1 MYEGFFNYIATRIIG
16 YFEQECD
23 NLHDGDRFC
32 FKLDNEELVE
42 QVNDALYD
50 ITLKKDIKG
59 TFSYQEKYHTFTI
72 KLTNKEIIIAAQIN
86 GMTDDF
92 FATLRNI
99 PLSINKNPILM
110 ITCAPIDTI
119 SSATRDLSAKGM
131 PFCADELIKT
141 IEQNIKESQLPAA
154 DRVLLMHELKRKKS
168 DRFADRKSLFEYKGL
183 LTSVYTGKISEESW
197 IDFRLL
203 PDANGLA
210 LQSDSKKQR
219 QRIDK
224 NHCDFEIIDKLFK
237 FGNLRDGLD
246 SSFDNSFIS
255 ELENKKR
262 QGINWFENLTYEDV
276 VRSKAKKE
284 KKQNTPLIIN
294 NDAIVAYCGSLTEYE
309 FQQDQ
314 KFFIRNGGTTK
325 VKQREK
331 HILIYNPEK
340 KESVTLLV
348 PFNIAVRKDLIR
360 VKDPNIAINLGKS
373 KELQLQ
379 IKADGCVFTNVDIC
393 DPSSTAVFHLR
404 ICILDLNPSYL
415 ENLQTCYKIERRG
428 KKSHIIAEGI
438 KECLVI
444 NPRALNQ
451 VSAVVAEQK
460 NYSCNFDTTLTLIL
474 DENSISPDN
483 GKVFFTL
490 SCGSIRIPLGI
501 SDDTVKSS
509 KLTGIKAFK
518 QKNKRQHGFEY
529 RSGKIIMGT
538 TPYYADSGFEENLKC
553 ESFIVEKQALYVIK
567 NFNGEYD
574 SQEIEIPEDVK
585 KSYINFLSI
594 FKNRRQLPSL
604 AYYDEDLCKAA
615 KEYVMAYQNF
625 LSHVKEGDILS
636 LEHNNALK
644 LGILYDRTRDTIAF
658 SPVHPLNV
666 MYQLQVRQELGLGSV
681 RDDIVNRLTS
691 ANLLPYI
698 KDDQQTIYE
707 IVEQDRA
714 PEWNY
719 YTAIN
724 GKRYNEIRDFVPKLV
739 AEKIEEY
746 YAHFRFLF
754 EDIGDHRMILSLHN
768 LGDCTEIFLGII
780 RYFKQ
785 KITDNCVPDEILNFE
800 VNIYCD
806 SDVISYHNGFSVLS
820 NLKRTREY
828 LCDID
833 ERYEHNSDLSVMLVS
848 KIQYYIH
855 EETDDTYQYCHI
867 AFYEMLSSDKYG
879 DSQISRLTTGA
890 SLNGIISG
898 VPSVLDEGWYK
909 TGFGTK
915 HAPKT
920 PLNDFAAL
928 LNSIYRVAYSSS
940 TYTPDHCITT
950 EVHKKSNIQLNKV
963 YSAANWVVFI
973 DPKVDLSFFYQDEKS
988 KDLLIIHYSDQN
1000 SSASGY
1006 NAITVT
1012 RKAEQY
1018 ERIITQ
1024 ELAKKNVKADSN
1036 AAKRIIDFFNAVN
1049 GRWLLRLISSKRALN
1064 STFSREKM
1072 SIISAVK
1079 FAMAYY
1085 AHDNIVWI
1093 PVSLEELLRVSKN
1106 TGLSQNNGLLSAKN
1120 LSFDHGATCDDL
1132 LLIGIEKSEQGIYVH
1147 LHPIEV
1153 KIGLNDAGVI
1163 EKAKNQIINT
1173 HKGLLHALWPEGEE
1187 HNTIEL
1193 KVVRNFVMQLA
1204 ILSCEKMKL
1213 YDIYPE
1219 ERWQLILDECR
1230 EDLLNENYEISET
1243 VNEYIG
1249 IGSIISFKQSESL
1262 ISGVIDSENNI
1273 AILQLPEHAG
1283 YEYLVKNVA
1292 EIACDIEISKFLPP
1306 KLSRFYT
1313 SDHTEAV
1320 KEYELQKEVHKEAIR
1335 RIQEESQKEKIEPQ
1349 EKENDKESV
1358 ECSKKLTL
1366 STPKPLSEK
1375 GEPDREISILFG
1387 QDQNTG
1393 MPLFWHPGNTDEVFH
1408 TNTGIIGTMGTGKTQ
1423 FTQSLVAQLY
1433 RERVNNVESSDIGI
1447 LIFDYK
1453 GDYNESKE
1461 NFVKATNAKVLK
1473 PYHLPYNPLALTQ
1486 PRVFKPLLPI
1496 HVANTFNDTLSHVYH
1511 LGPKQSS
1518 TLLNCIK
1525 SAYVSRGIIPNDPK
1539 TWILPA
1545 PTFYDVYSLY
1555 MEDDTIKKGDSLEAA
1570 LRTLADFEV
1579 FEADSRNT
1587 ESLFDLL
1594 TGVVVIDISGYDTDL
1609 QNLII
1614 AITLDLFYAQMQ
1626 ARGSSKLLGKHRQ
1639 LTKMILV
1646 DEADNFLH
1654 EGFPSLKKILK
1665 EGREFGVGTI
1675 LSTQFLRHFGSGDD
1689 DFSKYILT
1697 WVVHNVADLKNTD
1710 IRFVFNTEANSAEET
1725 KLFSDVKKLQKHY
1738 SIVKMGN
1745 HPKPIYIKDKAFWE
1759 LFLELQDQND
1769 KMTSKDE

>member
-1 MYEGFFNYIATRIIG
+1 MYEEFFNYIATRIIS

-32 FKLDNEELVE
+32 FKLDNGELVE

-50 ITLKKDIKG
+50 ITLKKDIQGK
-59 TFSYQEKYHTFTI
+59 FSYQEKYHTFTVR
-72 KLTNKEIIIAAQIN
+72 LTNKEIIIAAQVN

-92 FATLRNI
+92 FATLRNL

-131 PFCADELIKT
+131 PFCADELLKT
-141 IEQNIKESQLPAA
+141 IEQNIKESHLPAP
-154 DRVLLMHELKRKKS
+154 DYVLLMHELKRKKI
-168 DRFADRKSLFEYKGL
+168 DRFVDRKSLFEYKSL
-183 LTSVYTGKISEESW
+183 ITSVCTGRVSEDSW

-210 LQSDSKKQR
+210 LKPDPKKQE
-219 QRIDK
+219 QQIDENHYDFELIDK
-224 NHCDFEIIDKLFK
+224 IFK
-237 FGNLRDGLD
+237 FGNIRDGLD
-246 SSFDNSFIS
+246 SIFDNSFIS

-262 QGINWFENLTYEDV
+262 QGINWFEDLTYADV
-276 VRSKAKKE
+276 MRSKAKKE
-284 KKQNTPLIIN
+284 KKQNTPLIIDN
-294 NDAIVAYCGSLTEYE
+294 ETIVAYCGSLIEYE

-314 KFFIRNGGTTK
+314 KLFIRDGGTTK

-340 KESVTLLV
+340 KEIVTIVV
-348 PFNIAVRKDLIR
+348 PFNVAVRKDLIM
-360 VKDPNIAINLGKS
+360 VTDPSIATNLGES

-393 DPSSTAVFHLR
+393 DPSSKTEVFHLK
-404 ICILDLNPSYL
+404 ICIIDLNPSYL
-415 ENLQTCYKIERRG
+415 ENLQTCYKIEGSG
-428 KKSHIIAEGI
+428 KKRRIIAEGI

-451 VSAVVAEQK
+451 VSAVVAGQEI
-460 NYSCNFDTTLTLIL
+460 YSCNFDTALTLIL
-474 DENSISPDN
+474 DENSVSPDN

-490 SCGSIRIPLGI
+490 FCGSIQLPMGI

-509 KLTGIKAFK
+509 KLTGVKAFK
-518 QKNKRQHGFEY
+518 QKNERQRGFEY

-538 TPYYADSGFEENLKC
+538 TPYYAVGGFEENLKC
-553 ESFIVEKQALYVIK
+553 ESFIVENQALYVVK
-567 NFNGEYD
+567 DRNGEYN
-574 SQEIEIPEDVK
+574 SQEIEIPEEVRDA
-585 KSYINFLSI
+585 YINFLSI
-594 FKNRRQLPSL
+594 FKNCRQLPSL
-604 AYYDEDLCKAA
+604 AYYDEGLCKAA
-615 KEYVMAYQNF
+615 EDYIIAYQSF
-625 LSHVKEGDILS
+625 LRNVKEGDILS
-636 LEHNNALK
+636 LEHNNTLK
-644 LGILYDRTRDTIAF
+644 LGIVYDLSRNTIAF

-666 MYQLQVRQELGLGSV
+666 MYQLHIRQEVGLGNA
-681 RDDIVNRLTS
+681 RDDVINRLTS

-698 KDDQQTIYE
+698 KGDQQTIYE
-707 IVEQDRA
+707 IVEQDES
-714 PEWNY
+714 PEWRY
-719 YTAIN
+719 YTVIDWD
-724 GKRYNEIRDFVPKLV
+724 RYNEIRDFVPKLV

-754 EDIGDHRMILSLHN
+754 KDIGEHRMILSLHN
-768 LGDCTEIFLGII
+768 LGDCREIFLGII
-780 RYFKQ
+780 RYFKRQ
-785 KITDNCVPDEILNFE
+785 IANNCIPDEILNFE
-800 VNIYCD
+800 VNIY
-806 SDVISYHNGFSVLS
+806 SDKDNISYYTDFSVLS
-820 NLKRTREY
+820 NLKCTKEY
-828 LCDID
+828 LCNIHGK
-833 ERYEHNSDLSVMLVS
+833 YEHNSDLSAMLVS

-855 EETDDTYQYCHI
+855 KETDDSYRYSHI
-867 AFYEMLSSDKYG
+867 AFYEMLSSDKCG
-879 DSQISRLTTGA
+879 DSQISRLTTGT

-915 HAPKT
+915 YAPKT

-928 LNSIYRVAYSSS
+928 LNSLFRVAYSSS
-940 TYTPDHCITT
+940 TYISDHCITT
-950 EVHKKSNIQLNKV
+950 EVHKKSSIQLNKI
-963 YSAANWVVFI
+963 YSAANWVVFV
-973 DPKVDLSFFYQDEKS
+973 DPKIDLSFFNQDKQS
-988 KDLLIIHYSDQN
+988 KDLLIIHYGDQN

-1024 ELAKKNVKADSN
+1024 ELAKKNVKADSTV
-1036 AAKRIIDFFNAVN
+1036 AKRIIDFFNAVN
-1049 GRWLLRLISSKRALN
+1049 GRWLLRLISSKRALD

-1085 AHDNIVWI
+1085 SHDNIVWV
-1093 PVSLEELLRVSKN
+1093 PVSLEELLRVSGN

-1120 LSFDHGATCDDL
+1120 LSFDHGASCDDL

-1147 LHPIEV
+1147 LHPVEI
-1153 KIGLNDAGVI
+1153 KIGQNDAGVI
-1163 EKAKNQIINT
+1163 EKAKRQIINT
-1173 HKGLLHALWPEGEE
+1173 HKGLLHALWPEEE
-1187 HNTIEL
+1187 RYTIER

-1219 ERWQLILDECR
+1219 ETWQLVLDECR
-1230 EDLLNENYEISET
+1230 EDLLNENYEISEA

-1249 IGSIISFKQSESL
+1249 IGTIISFKQSESL
-1262 ISGVIDSENNI
+1262 ISGVVDSENNI
-1273 AILQLPEHAG
+1273 AILQLPEHEG
-1283 YEYLVKNVA
+1283 YEYLVKTVA
-1292 EIACDIEISKFLPP
+1292 EVACEIELSKFLPP

-1313 SDHTEAV
+1313 LNHTEAV
-1320 KEYELQKEVHKEAIR
+1320 KEYEQQKEAYKEAMR
-1335 RIQEESQKEKIEPQ
+1335 EIQGECRDNKTEFQ
-1349 EKENDKESV
+1349 EKETDKGSV
-1358 ECSKKLTL
+1358 NCLEYMTL
-1366 STPKPLSEK
+1366 AAQELLYEK
-1375 GEPDREISILFG
+1375 ADDDREISVLFG

-1393 MPLFWHPGNTDEVFH
+1393 MPVFWHPGNTDEVFH

-1423 FTQSLVAQLY
+1423 FTQSLVVQLY
-1433 RERVNNVESSDIGI
+1433 RERVNNVESPDIGI

-1496 HVANTFNDTLSHVYH
+1496 HVANTFNDTLSRVYH

-1525 SAYVSRGIIPNDPK
+1525 SAYAFRGIIPNDSK
-1539 TWILPA
+1539 TWTLPA
-1545 PTFYDVYSLY
+1545 PTFQDVYSFY
-1555 MEDDTIKKGDSLEAA
+1555 MEDDDIKKGDSLEAA

-1579 FEADSRNT
+1579 FEADSRKT
-1587 ESLFDLL
+1587 ASLFDLL

-1626 ARGSSKLLGKHRQ
+1626 ARGSSKLSGKHRQ

-1675 LSTQFLRHFGSGDD
+1675 LSTQFLKHFGSGDD

-1725 KLFSDVKKLQKHY
+1725 KLFGDVKKLQKHY

-1745 HPKPIYIKDKAFWE
+1745 RQKPIYIKDKAFWE
-1759 LFLELQDQND
+1759 LLLELQA
-1769 KMTSKDE
+1769 

>member
-1 MYEGFFNYIATRIIG
+1 M
-16 YFEQECD
+16 
-23 NLHDGDRFC
+23 
-32 FKLDNEELVE
+32 
-42 QVNDALYD
+42 
-50 ITLKKDIKG
+50 
-59 TFSYQEKYHTFTI
+59 
-72 KLTNKEIIIAAQIN
+72 
-86 GMTDDF
+86 
-92 FATLRNI
+92 
-99 PLSINKNPILM
+99 
-110 ITCAPIDTI
+110 
-119 SSATRDLSAKGM
+119 
-131 PFCADELIKT
+131 
-141 IEQNIKESQLPAA
+141 
-154 DRVLLMHELKRKKS
+154 
-168 DRFADRKSLFEYKGL
+168 
-183 LTSVYTGKISEESW
+183 VY
-197 IDFRLL
+197 
-203 PDANGLA
+203 
-210 LQSDSKKQR
+210 
-219 QRIDK
+219 
-224 NHCDFEIIDKLFK
+224 
-237 FGNLRDGLD
+237 
-246 SSFDNSFIS
+246 
-255 ELENKKR
+255 
-262 QGINWFENLTYEDV
+262 
-276 VRSKAKKE
+276 
-284 KKQNTPLIIN
+284 
-294 NDAIVAYCGSLTEYE
+294 
-309 FQQDQ
+309 
-314 KFFIRNGGTTK
+314 
-325 VKQREK
+325 
-331 HILIYNPEK
+331 
-340 KESVTLLV
+340 
-348 PFNIAVRKDLIR
+348 
-360 VKDPNIAINLGKS
+360 
-373 KELQLQ
+373 
-379 IKADGCVFTNVDIC
+379 
-393 DPSSTAVFHLR
+393 DPSR
-404 ICILDLNPSYL
+404 
-415 ENLQTCYKIERRG
+415 
-428 KKSHIIAEGI
+428 
-438 KECLVI
+438 
-444 NPRALNQ
+444 
-451 VSAVVAEQK
+451 
-460 NYSCNFDTTLTLIL
+460 
-474 DENSISPDN
+474 NS
-483 GKVFFTL
+483 
-490 SCGSIRIPLGI
+490 
-501 SDDTVKSS
+501 
-509 KLTGIKAFK
+509 
-518 QKNKRQHGFEY
+518 
-529 RSGKIIMGT
+529 
-538 TPYYADSGFEENLKC
+538 
-553 ESFIVEKQALYVIK
+553 
-567 NFNGEYD
+567 
-574 SQEIEIPEDVK
+574 
-585 KSYINFLSI
+585 
-594 FKNRRQLPSL
+594 
-604 AYYDEDLCKAA
+604 
-615 KEYVMAYQNF
+615 
-625 LSHVKEGDILS
+625 
-636 LEHNNALK
+636 
-644 LGILYDRTRDTIAF
+644 IAF

-666 MYQLQVRQELGLGSV
+666 MYQLQIRQELGLGSV

-698 KDDQQTIYE
+698 KDDQQTISE
-707 IVEQDRA
+707 IVEQDES
-714 PEWNY
+714 PEWKY
-719 YTAIN
+719 YTAID
-724 GKRYNEIRDFVPKLV
+724 GDRYNEIRDFVPKLV

-754 EDIGDHRMILSLHN
+754 KDIGDHRMILSLHN
-768 LGDCTEIFLGII
+768 LGDCREIFLGII
-780 RYFKQ
+780 RYFKRQ
-785 KITDNCVPDEILNFE
+785 IADNCIPDEILNFE
-800 VNIYCD
+800 VNIY
-806 SDVISYHNGFSVLS
+806 SDRDAISHYNDFSVLS
-820 NLKRTREY
+820 NLKRTKEY

-833 ERYEHNSDLSVMLVS
+833 GKYEYNSDLSAMLVS

-855 EETDDTYQYCHI
+855 KETDDTYRYSHI
-867 AFYEMLSSDKYG
+867 AFYEMLSSDKCG
-879 DSQISRLTTGA
+879 DSQISRLTTGT

-915 HAPKT
+915 YAPKT

-950 EVHKKSNIQLNKV
+950 EVHKKSSLQLNKV
-963 YSAANWVVFI
+963 YSAANWVVFV
-973 DPKVDLSFFYQDEKS
+973 DPKVDLSFFYQDEQS
-988 KDLLIIHYSDQN
+988 KDLLIIHYGDQN

-1024 ELAKKNVKADSN
+1024 ELAKKNVKADST

-1049 GRWLLRLISSKRALN
+1049 GRWLLRLISSKKALD

-1085 AHDNIVWI
+1085 THDNIVWV
-1093 PVSLEELLRVSKN
+1093 PVSLEELLRVSGN

-1163 EKAKNQIINT
+1163 EKAKGQIINT
-1173 HKGLLHALWPEGEE
+1173 HNGLLHALWPDGEE
-1187 HNTIEL
+1187 RNTIER

-1219 ERWQLILDECR
+1219 ETWQLVLDECR
-1230 EDLLNENYEISET
+1230 EDLLNENYEISEA

-1249 IGSIISFKQSESL
+1249 IGTIISFKQSESL

-1273 AILQLPEHAG
+1273 AILQLPEHEG
-1283 YEYLVKNVA
+1283 YEYLVKTVA
-1292 EIACDIEISKFLPP
+1292 EVACDIELSKFLPP

-1313 SDHTEAV
+1313 SDHAEAV
-1320 KEYELQKEVHKEAIR
+1320 KEYEQQKEAHKEAMR
-1335 RIQEESQKEKIEPQ
+1335 EIQDESQEDKTEPQ
-1349 EKENDKESV
+1349 EKETDKGSV
-1358 ECSKKLTL
+1358 ECSENLTL
-1366 STPKPLSEK
+1366 VTPEPLKEK
-1375 GEPDREISILFG
+1375 ADDDREISVLFG

-1496 HVANTFNDTLSHVYH
+1496 HVANTFNDTLSRVYH

-1539 TWILPA
+1539 TWTLPA
-1545 PTFYDVYSLY
+1545 PTFQNVYSLY
-1555 MEDDTIKKGDSLEAA
+1555 MGDDDIKKGDSLEAA

-1675 LSTQFLRHFGSGDD
+1675 LSTQFLKHFGSGDD

-1725 KLFSDVKKLQKHY
+1725 KLFGDVKKLQKHY

-1745 HPKPIYIKDKAFWE
+1745 RPKPIYIKDKAFWE
-1759 LFLELQDQND
+1759 LFLELQAQND
-1769 KMTSKDE
+1769 QQG